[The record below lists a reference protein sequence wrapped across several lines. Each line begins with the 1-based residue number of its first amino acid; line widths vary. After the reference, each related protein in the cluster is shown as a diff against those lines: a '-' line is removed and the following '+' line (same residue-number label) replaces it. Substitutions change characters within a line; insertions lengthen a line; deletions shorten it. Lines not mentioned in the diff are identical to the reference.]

1 MDDKKIYFTEPI
13 NPNLDNISS
22 INISSNPMGENRQDK
37 GVEVTDSMGTTK
49 RTSNIMMGYNKSNI
63 ELPNGS
69 YVSMT
74 ELENAL
80 DQELKKTS
88 ENTIII
94 AKNTGK
100 MVDPATLKAQIRE
113 ALDKKAQLSLNG
125 KTDKITNQETEKVS
139 IKGENSDKFV
149 DKGVFMFGNDGMNMP
164 EDKYV
169 NREEFEKSV
178 SEYEFMTK
186 KETPKPVTPT
196 PDEKEIEVVKVEP
209 ADKIKKN
216 YKKGLLI
223 AGGITAIGL
232 SMAPIIVP
240 GIMHANSVLWN
251 HTSNPV
257 FQDFLHNVCNCN
269 LGKLI
274 GATYNDTTGL
284 WTTTNGSLI
293 NATAAQASV
302 IVALATHA
310 INTSAVGIAAKKLH
324 DKIKAKKEAKRN
336 KKLEELNKLKEEL
349 TTTKTDSLSVEGGLS
364 R

>member
-13 NPNLDNISS
+13 NPNLDNVSS

-37 GVEVTDSMGTTK
+37 GVEVSDSMGTTK
-49 RTSNIMMGYNKSNI
+49 RTSNIMMGYNKDNI
-63 ELPNGS
+63 VLPNGS

-80 DQELKKTS
+80 DQELQKTS

-94 AKNTGK
+94 AKSTGK
-100 MVDPATLKAQIRE
+100 MVDAATLKAQIRE
-113 ALDKKAQLSLNG
+113 VLDKKAQLSLNG

-139 IKGENSDKFV
+139 IKGENSEKFV
-149 DKGVFMFGNDGMNMP
+149 DKGVFMFGNDGMKMP

-169 NREEFEKSV
+169 NREEFEKTV
-178 SEYEFMTK
+178 SEYEFVTQTK
-186 KETPKPVTPT
+186 MPEASEP
-196 PDEKEIEVVKVEP
+196 EIEVVKVEP

-232 SMAPIIVP
+232 SMATIIVP

-257 FQDFLHNVCNCN
+257 FQDFLHNVCNAN

-284 WTTTNGSLI
+284 WTATNGSLI

-310 INTSAVGIAAKKLH
+310 INTSAVGLAAKKLH